1 VLNPDTSGNLWP
13 RVATKM
19 HTKMISSQDMISF
32 AKHSRNKKQNLIIKE
47 CDAEEENEMV
57 LAFDYDCDDLFTG
70 MLIQ

>member
-1 VLNPDTSGNLWP
+1 
-13 RVATKM
+13 M